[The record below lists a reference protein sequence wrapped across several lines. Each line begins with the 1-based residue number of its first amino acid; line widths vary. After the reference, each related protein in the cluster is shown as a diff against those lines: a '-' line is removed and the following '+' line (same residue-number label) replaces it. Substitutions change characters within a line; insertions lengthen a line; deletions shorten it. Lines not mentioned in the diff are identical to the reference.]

1 MRSLLLSLL
10 CLNLATSVALSEP
23 AKPLRALLI
32 AGGCCHDYAFQT
44 RVLTEGLS
52 SRLPVQW
59 TVVHDVKMV
68 DGKDVAAGRDHVTS
82 AYAKANWAEG
92 FDVVVHDECYGG
104 VKDPELLGRIA
115 SAHRKGVPAVF
126 LHCSM
131 HSYRM
136 SEAADQWR
144 EWIGVKSTFHEK
156 ADVLEVKT
164 VDAKHPVMIG
174 FPSRWTTP
182 EKDELYRV
190 EKLWDSATVLG
201 SVFSTQAKAE
211 NPVIWVNQ
219 VGGVRTFSTSLG
231 HGNGVVD
238 TPQYLDLV
246 GRGLLW
252 VCGKLGPDGKAVEG
266 YRPSSTAR

>member
-1 MRSLLLSLL
+1 MRTSLLSLVWIIL
-10 CLNLATSVALSEP
+10 SISSALSSP
-23 AKPLRALLI
+23 AKPIRALLV

-52 SRLPVQW
+52 SRLPVEW
-59 TVVHDVKMV
+59 TVVRDVKMV
-68 DGKDVAAGRDHVTS
+68 DGKDMAASREHVTS
-82 AYAKANWAEG
+82 AYSKADWAEG
-92 FDVVVHDECYGG
+92 FDVVVHDECYGA
-104 VKDPELLGRIA
+104 VKDPELLKRIA
-115 SAHRKGVPAVF
+115 SAHRKGVPAIF

-136 SEAADQWR
+136 SEAADRWR

-156 ADVLEVKT
+156 AALLEVKT
-164 VDAKHPVMIG
+164 IESKHPVMIG
-174 FPSRWTTP
+174 FPALWTTP

-201 SVFSTQAKAE
+201 SVFSAEAKIE

-219 VGGVRTFSTSLG
+219 VGSVRTFSTSLG

-246 GRGLLW
+246 SRGLLW
-252 VCGKLGPDGKAVEG
+252 VCGKLGPDGQGVEG
-266 YRPSSTAR
+266 YRMSSPGR